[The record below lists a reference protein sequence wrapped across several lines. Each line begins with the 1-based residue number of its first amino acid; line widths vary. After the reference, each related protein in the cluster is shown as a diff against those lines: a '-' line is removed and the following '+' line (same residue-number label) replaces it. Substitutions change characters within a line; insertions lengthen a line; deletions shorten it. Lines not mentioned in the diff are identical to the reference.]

1 MKRSQVQVLVAPPI
15 DTRPSGISL
24 GLFRLTAP
32 PACRGS
38 ASATPPMQKEN
49 HGVAQES
56 TRSTLGAA
64 PRYLGC
70 PLNHALNKGKTMVN
84 PNEVVTRHPNDVPR
98 STGRWRR
105 TRIRTVATVS
115 AVTIAVAGL
124 AGCTSTPSSPGST
137 ADIAETG
144 FALNTGEAKTGG
156 TVRVFSP
163 NDFSHL
169 DPAMGNDGGVT
180 NFYRLIYRN
189 LTTWA
194 NEPGEGGTEVVPD
207 MATDLGQP
215 NEDRTV
221 WTFTLRDG
229 LKFED
234 GSRITAADLKYGIER
249 SFDPSLAI
257 GSAYHHV
264 LKGAADYQGIYEDP
278 DGLDSIEAVDD
289 KTIRFTL
296 EHPQADFA
304 SITAMS
310 PMTPFP
316 AGKVSSTTQIDD
328 QPISSGPY
336 RVEEY
341 ERGSHLTLVR
351 NEEWDAE
358 TDPVRPAYPDE
369 FEFLFGYDQNTIDQR
384 LIAGQGEDANAIS
397 TGGLQPANLAQ
408 VSADE
413 NLRSRTV
420 QSLPG
425 CTSFL
430 IMNTTA
436 GPLQDVEVRRAISY
450 AVDKNGVVDAIGGPR
465 LASIATQMLLP
476 GTPGRQEF
484 DLYPSPDNGGDPEK
498 AKQMLAD
505 AGYPDGISLVMD
517 VRTPVWQP
525 QSEAIQESL
534 KKAGIEVTLNPVDQ
548 ATYFEVIGT
557 PSQQKDLAF
566 SGWCN
571 GWLTGETLLEPLFDG
586 DRIAEKGNSNYG
598 QLNDPAI
605 NKSFD
610 EIPLITDLE
619 EKQSRYGQLDRD
631 ILELA
636 PFVPLVHGTSL
647 QMVGTNVGNAFA
659 HAGMTGYVDLT
670 SVGLKDPEGR

>member
-1 MKRSQVQVLVAPPI
+1 M
-15 DTRPSGISL
+15 
-24 GLFRLTAP
+24 
-32 PACRGS
+32 
-38 ASATPPMQKEN
+38 
-49 HGVAQES
+49 AQEKS
-56 TRSTLGAA
+56 RSTLLVS
-64 PRYLGC
+64 PKYLEC
-70 PLNHALNKGKTMVN
+70 PLNHTLNERKTMVN
-84 PNEVVTRHPNDVPR
+84 PNEVVKVSAR
-98 STGRWRR
+98 SPLRSSGRWRPSWGR
-105 TRIRTVATVS
+105 AVATASLVP
-115 AVTIAVAGL
+115 IAL
-124 AGCTSTPSSPGST
+124 AGMAGCAAQPSSPSST
-137 ADIAETG
+137 PEISETG
-144 FALNTGEAKTGG
+144 FALNTGEAKSGG

-194 NEPGEGGTEVVPD
+194 NEPGDGGTKVVPD

-215 NEDRTV
+215 NDDRTV

-234 GSRITAADLKYGIER
+234 GSPITAADLKYGIER
-249 SFDPSLAI
+249 SFDPALSI
-257 GSAYHHV
+257 GSAYHHI
-264 LKGAADYQGIYEDP
+264 LQGGADYQGIYEDP
-278 DGLDSIEAVDD
+278 DGLESIEAIDD

-316 AGKVSSTTQIDD
+316 AGKVASTTQIDD
-328 QPISSGPY
+328 TPISSGPY

-341 ERGSHLTLVR
+341 ERGSRLTLVR
-351 NEEWDAE
+351 NEAWDPE

-384 LIAGQGEDANAIS
+384 MIAGQGDDANAIS

-408 VSADE
+408 VSADDG
-413 NLRSRTV
+413 LRSRTV

-436 GPLQDVEVRRAISY
+436 GALQDVEVRRAISY

-465 LASIATQMLLP
+465 LASVATQMLLP
-476 GTPGRQEF
+476 GTPGREEF
-484 DLYPSPDNGGDPEK
+484 DLYPTPDNSGDPEK
-498 AKQMLAD
+498 ARQMLAD
-505 AGYPDGISLVMD
+505 AGYPGGLSLVMD

-571 GWLTGETLLEPLFDG
+571 GWMTGETLLEPLFDG
-586 DRIAEKGNSNYG
+586 DRIAEKGNSNYS
-598 QLNDPAI
+598 QLNDPEI
-605 NKSFD
+605 NKGFD

-619 EKQSRYGQLDRD
+619 EKRARYGELDRK

-647 QMVGTNVGNAFA
+647 QMVGGNVGNAFA

-670 SVGLKDPEGR
+670 SVGLKDTEGR